1 MNSLSSKVLSKV
13 ELLRKHALLELCWI
27 LSKKWP
33 EKFQELNLVWQ
44 ILAPLRESPF
54 PGVHRD
60 GGTSAGLFDSQLHLA
75 ASDLCKKWGSGGFGN
90 WWEGSGNKR
99 KENGEK
105 K

>member
-1 MNSLSSKVLSKV
+1 MLDFEQEMARKVSGIKSSL
-13 ELLRKHALLELCWI
+13 AD
-27 LSKKWP
+27 
-33 EKFQELNLVWQ
+33 FGT
-44 ILAPLRESPF
+44 LRESPF